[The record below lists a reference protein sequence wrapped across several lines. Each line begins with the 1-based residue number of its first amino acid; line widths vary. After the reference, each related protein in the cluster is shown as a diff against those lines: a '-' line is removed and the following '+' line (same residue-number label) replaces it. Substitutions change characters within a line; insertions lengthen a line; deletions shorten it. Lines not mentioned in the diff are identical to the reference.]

1 MNPKEYYIVCL
12 MCIYNGIEAID
23 KYMVSCCKSSAYAIG
38 FDDAT
43 RFYTLNDAKKFKQ
56 LCIKDFK
63 RYIPYDRPLFKIM
76 KVKKEFI
83 NE

>member
-1 MNPKEYYIVCL
+1 MNSKEYYIICL
-12 MCIYNGIEAID
+12 MCIYKGVEVIN
-23 KYMVSCCKSSAYAIG
+23 KYMISYCEHSAYAVG

-63 RYIPYDRPLFKIM
+63 RYTSYDRPLFKIM

>member
-1 MNPKEYYIVCL
+1 MNSKEYYIVCL

-23 KYMVSCCKSSAYAIG
+23 KYM
-38 FDDAT
+38 DDAT
-43 RFYTLNDAKKFKQ
+43 RFYTLNDDKKFKQ

>member
-1 MNPKEYYIVCL
+1 MNTKEYYIVCL
-12 MCIYNGIEAID
+12 MCSYNGIEAID
-23 KYMVSCCKSSAYAIG
+23 KYMVFYCKRSAYAIG

-56 LCIKDFK
+56 LCIEDSK

>member
-1 MNPKEYYIVCL
+1 MNTKEYYIVCL
-12 MCIYNGIEAID
+12 MCSYNGIEVID
-23 KYMVSCCKSSAYAIG
+23 KYMVFYCKRSAYAIG

-43 RFYTLNDAKKFKQ
+43 RFYTLNDAKKFKR
-56 LCIKDFK
+56 LCIEDSK

>member
-1 MNPKEYYIVCL
+1 MNTKEYYIVCL

-23 KYMVSCCKSSAYAIG
+23 KYMIFYCKRSAYAIG

-56 LCIKDFK
+56 LCIEDSK

>member
-1 MNPKEYYIVCL
+1 MNTKEYYIVCL
-12 MCIYNGIEAID
+12 MCSYNDIEAID
-23 KYMVSCCKSSAYAIG
+23 KYMVFYCKRSAYAIG

-56 LCIKDFK
+56 LCIEDSK